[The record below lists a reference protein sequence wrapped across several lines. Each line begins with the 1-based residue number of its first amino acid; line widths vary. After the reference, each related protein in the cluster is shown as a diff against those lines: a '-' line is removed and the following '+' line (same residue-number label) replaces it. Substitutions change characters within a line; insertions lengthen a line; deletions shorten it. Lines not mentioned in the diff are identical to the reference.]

1 MNFAPASKV
10 IMFKESPDIL
20 YFFVSPG
27 PGPEQHSLIHSL
39 TEYLLW
45 ARPLL
50 NKLYLTHAN
59 PGKWAELLSPF
70 YRWGN
75 GGFRRLTCLRSHS

>member
-10 IMFKESPDIL
+10 ITFMESPDIL

-45 ARPLL
+45 ARSLL
-50 NKLYLTHAN
+50 NKLYLTYAN
-59 PGKWAELLSPF
+59 PGKWAEFLKIVL
-70 YRWGN
+70 
-75 GGFRRLTCLRSHS
+75 GFL